1 MTPDEVKAVLG
12 TPSQTGDLQPYWR
25 MPGWYYA
32 DKKIVVT
39 FDGDCVDRIILLRGS
54 NTVLNNSG
62 LNCSNTPSEFVQ
74 AYHMNRIP
82 KVDFNSENESD
93 GCYNIGNGE
102 YLAFGNRMS
111 YIMLTYYS
119 Y

>member
-1 MTPDEVKAVLG
+1 MQYRFTQTILH
-12 TPSQTGDLQPYWR
+12 SQ
-25 MPGWYYA
+25 
-32 DKKIVVT
+32 KIVVT

-74 AYHMNRIP
+74 ACHMNRIP
-82 KVDFNSENESD
+82 KDDFNSENEGD